1 MNRAEPQCWSGV
13 LSGVCACVG
22 LVKGTACSLCCS
34 MGPAMCLCACV
45 PSGSMYPAA
54 LPLAGPGDSL
64 LWLPCIHGDRS
75 DPGGIPMG
83 AKAAFGYLSSQ
94 LQSTAC
100 NRTISCLGE
109 LHRSGT
115 HCWLLFFLICS
126 PPTVFDS
133 LRFKSQQRQSELA
146 PTSSLCASRES
157 SCKQYSEKVIEVW
170 RDHHQT
176 EPSES
181 HHLLSAANC
190 NYSSGCGTDGH
201 GFLLK
206 TPPFGKLVE
215 LL

>member
-1 MNRAEPQCWSGV
+1 MWV
-13 LSGVCACVG
+13 LSKGLLVLCAAPWGQPCVYVLVCLLGVCTQLPCHWLDLETHFCGCLA
-22 LVKGTACSLCCS
+22 S
-34 MGPAMCLCACV
+34 MGTEVTLGVSPW
-45 PSGSMYPAA
+45 
-54 LPLAGPGDSL
+54 GPNLHLVTSN
-64 LWLPCIHGDRS
+64 
-75 DPGGIPMG
+75 
-83 AKAAFGYLSSQ
+83 SSQ